1 VVTVENQAQAE
12 VRLAGE
18 IETGRIDEIGD
29 FLLEHLAEW
38 GPGDLAVG
46 ALARRVFERRN
57 DEPEEW

>member
-1 VVTVENQAQAE
+1 MENQAQAE
-12 VRLAGE
+12 VRLVGE

-38 GPGDLAVG
+38 GPGDLDVG